1 MKKIYIIMSSI
12 LFISISIYFYIL
24 DKDLNPAIIKYSNNK
39 MKRLG
44 IEILRNVGLKEVN
57 ELIKS
62 NELYV
67 INKNNKG
74 EIESIDFNTALL
86 NEALLTVAKKAR
98 KRLKEIELEQNFPE
112 EFYLKT
118 KNNKLKQGIIFEVPL
133 GLLSNN
139 VFFNS
144 FGPKIP
150 IRVNYLG
157 NVSLDVKSR
166 VTNYGVNN
174 ALVEIYIYIEVIQE
188 VVIPFQTKEEV
199 LSSEIPIIIQVVKGN
214 NFSYINGLNN
224 NSYSLPLN

>member
-1 MKKIYIIMSSI
+1 MKKIYIIMFII
-12 LFISISIYFYIL
+12 LFISSSIYFYIL
-24 DKDLNPAIIKYSNNK
+24 SNKLTPSIIKYSNNK

-44 IEILRNVGLKEVN
+44 IEVLRNVALNEVN

-62 NELYV
+62 NNLYI

-86 NEALLTVAKKAR
+86 NEALLKIAKKSR

-112 EFYLKT
+112 EFYIKE
-118 KNNKLKQGIIFEVPL
+118 KNKKLKKGIIFEVPL
-133 GLLSNN
+133 GLVSNN

-150 IRVNYLG
+150 IRINYLG
-157 NVSLDVKSR
+157 NVSLDVKSI
-166 VTNYGVNN
+166 VTNYGINN
-174 ALVEIYIYIEVIQE
+174 ALVEIFIYIEVIQE

-214 NFSYINGLNN
+214 NLSYINGLNN
-224 NSYSLPLN
+224 NSYSLPIN

>member
-1 MKKIYIIMSSI
+1 MKKIYIIMFNVLFVSSV
-12 LFISISIYFYIL
+12 IYFYIL
-24 DKDLNPAIIKYSNNK
+24 STKLTPNIIKYSNNK

-44 IEILRNVGLKEVN
+44 IEVLRNVGLKEVN
-57 ELIKS
+57 SLIKT

-86 NEALLTVAKKAR
+86 NEALLKVAQNSR

-112 EFYLKT
+112 EFYIKT
-118 KNNKLKQGIIFEVPL
+118 KNNKLKKGIIFEVPL
-133 GLLSNN
+133 GLASNN

-166 VTNYGVNN
+166 VTNYGINN

-214 NFSYINGLNN
+214 NSSYINGLNN

>member
-1 MKKIYIIMSSI
+1 MKKIYIIMTFVI
-12 LFISISIYFYIL
+12 FISSTIYFYFL
-24 DKDLNPAIIKYSNNK
+24 SYRLTPTIIKYSNNK

-44 IEILRNVGLKEVN
+44 IEVLRNVGLKEVN

-86 NEALLTVAKKAR
+86 NEALLNVAKNSR

-112 EFYLKT
+112 EFYINT
-118 KNNKLKQGIIFEVPL
+118 KNKKIKNGIVFEVPL
-133 GLLSNN
+133 GLFSNN

-150 IRVNYLG
+150 IKVNYLG

-166 VTNYGVNN
+166 VTNYGINN
-174 ALVEIYIYIEVIQE
+174 ALVEIYVYIEVIQE

-199 LSSEIPIIIQVVKGN
+199 ISSEIPIIIQVVKGN

-224 NSYSLPLN
+224 NNYSLPIN